1 MNDRKTLT
9 ALSLVMVPAFLLA
22 LVLGLVLLQDSS
34 AACNPT
40 AGPGVNV
47 DPETVPQDAVAG
59 YSGTQLVNAA
69 IILKAGADLGL
80 DVRDQAIGVMT
91 AMGESS
97 LTVVDH
103 GDAAGPDSRGLFQQR
118 ANGAWG
124 SYADRMDP
132 YTSATS
138 FFRVLMTIANRA
150 SLAPT
155 IAAHQV
161 QRNADPQHYAKY
173 WDAAV
178 AVVQALAGTDIDL
191 STGPGTGAQVCNGSP
206 GVSGQ
211 VTAQGWATPGD
222 GPITSEFGM
231 RTQPV
236 TGEYRLHAGVDLQ
249 AGGCQG
255 PIWAARDGTV
265 IFAGMYSDGTGAIE
279 VDHGSGVVTRYLH
292 MYANGILTR
301 VGDHVRAGQQ
311 IARVGNTGDSTG
323 CHLHYEVRVND
334 SPTDPVPFMRAVG
347 VPLG

>member
-9 ALSLVMVPAFLLA
+9 AVCLFLVPALLLA
-22 LVLGLVLLQDSS
+22 LMLSLVLLQDSS

-40 AGPGVNV
+40 TSGPGVIV
-47 DPETVPQDAVAG
+47 DPETVPRDAVAG

-69 IILKAGADLGL
+69 VILKAGADLGL
-80 DVRDQAIGVMT
+80 DARDQTIGVMT

-97 LTVVDH
+97 LTVVNH
-103 GDAAGPDSRGLFQQR
+103 GDAVGPDSRGLFQQR

-132 YTSATS
+132 YTSAQN
-138 FFRVLMTIANRA
+138 FFRVLMGIANRT

-161 QRNADPQHYAKY
+161 QRNADPYHYAKY
-173 WDAAV
+173 WDPAV
-178 AVVQALAGTDIDL
+178 AVVQSLAGTDIGL
-191 STGPGTGAQVCNGSP
+191 SAGGGNQICNAPTGTP
-206 GVSGQ
+206 GQ
-211 VTAQGWATPGD
+211 VNAQGWAKPGD
-222 GPITSEFGM
+222 GPIVSEYGM

-236 TGEYRLHAGVDLQ
+236 LGVYRRHAGVDLH
-249 AGGCQG
+249 AGGCDG
-255 PIWAARDGTV
+255 PIWAAHDGTV

-279 VDHGSGVVTRYLH
+279 VDHGSGLVTRYLH
-292 MYANGILTR
+292 MYANGILVH

-323 CHLHYEVRVND
+323 CHLHYETRIND

-347 VPLG
+347 VPLA